1 MTYCCRHAAVLFQD
15 EKMFRKNC
23 VYGVSKALTSL
34 QTNTES
40 LGLLIIQAYVIA
52 HTWTSYYHIPI
63 DGFANIGERF
73 FSPSLNV

>member
-1 MTYCCRHAAVLFQD
+1 
-15 EKMFRKNC
+15 MFRKNC

-63 DGFANIGERF
+63 DGFANIGETF
-73 FSPSLNV
+73 FRLHSFRPKSLMNDID